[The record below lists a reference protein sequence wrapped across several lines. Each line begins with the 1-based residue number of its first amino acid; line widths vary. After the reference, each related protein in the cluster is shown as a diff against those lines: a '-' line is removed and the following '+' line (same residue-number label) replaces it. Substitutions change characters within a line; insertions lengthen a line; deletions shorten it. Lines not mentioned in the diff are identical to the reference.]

1 MTIGGIGGIG
11 GIGSMGGLGSLGN
24 IGAAGGATVGEAGQ
38 GAQNGANAFGQ
49 LLADLTQSS
58 QQADGAITGLATGAN
73 ADLHD
78 VVLSTQFESLAFDLA
93 VQIRNRLVDAYSEIF
108 RMQV

>member
-1 MTIGGIGGIG
+1 MNIGGIGNIANIANSSGLG
-11 GIGSMGGLGSLGN
+11 GLSGLGSSGAGVE
-24 IGAAGGATVGEAGQ
+24 GAAGSE
-38 GAQNGANAFGQ
+38 QNGAGAFGQ
-49 LLADLTQSS
+49 LLADLTNSA
-58 QQADGAITGLATGAN
+58 QQADGAMNGLATGGAN
-73 ADLHD
+73 DLHD

>member
-1 MTIGGIGGIG
+1 MTIGGIGSIG
-11 GIGSMGGLGSLGN
+11 NIANLGGLGAP
-24 IGAAGGATVGEAGQ
+24 GAGEPAQ
-38 GAQNGANAFGQ
+38 GTQNGANAFAQ
-49 LLADLTQSS
+49 LLADLNQSS
-58 QQADGAITGLATGAN
+58 QQADGAMGGLATGGST
-73 ADLHD
+73 DLHD

>member
-1 MTIGGIGGIG
+1 MTIGGIGAIG
-11 GIGSMGGLGSLGN
+11 NLGN
-24 IGAAGGATVGEAGQ
+24 IGNIGGVGGAGAGEAGQ
-38 GAQNGANAFGQ
+38 GAQNGANAFSQ
-49 LLADLTQSS
+49 LLSDLTQSS
-58 QQADGAITGLATGAN
+58 QQADGALTGLATGAN
-73 ADLHD
+73 TDLHD